1 MSKEEIKKKIKYCKA
16 KLDWYAKNVRPEVM
30 ADKNDNIHII
40 IGEYRFHL
48 AMFERMLEEMQGD
61 IYWVQRYYSE

>member
-16 KLDWYAKNVRPEVM
+16 KLDWYAKNVRPEAL
-30 ADKNDNIHII
+30 ADKDHYIHMI

-48 AMFERMLEEMQGD
+48 TMFERML
-61 IYWVQRYYSE
+61 SE